1 METVE
6 IILDHTWQQL
16 CDGSVNATLQFTGA
30 AGVVLSP
37 SQPGDDAPVLRMVDR
52 EITVTAPSVLW
63 GREWEF
69 ILTVRRKRCRVSE
82 CRTRQISPGG
92 TGRSRRGRCR

>member
-63 GREWEF
+63 GHALWYETQVRVVIARE
-69 ILTVRRKRCRVSE
+69 
-82 CRTRQISPGG
+82 GA
-92 TGRSRRGRCR
+92 

>member
-6 IILDHTWQQL
+6 IMLDHNWQKL

-37 SQPGDDAPVLRMVDR
+37 SQPGDDAPVLRMV
-52 EITVTAPSVLW
+52 
-63 GREWEF
+63 
-69 ILTVRRKRCRVSE
+69 
-82 CRTRQISPGG
+82 
-92 TGRSRRGRCR
+92 

>member
-30 AGVVLSP
+30 AGVVLSNT
-37 SQPGDDAPVLRMVDR
+37 QPGDDAPVLRMVDR
-52 EITVTAPSVLW
+52 EITVTSPSVLW
-63 GREWEF
+63 GRALWYEAQ
-69 ILTVRRKRCRVSE
+69 VRVVIARE
-82 CRTRQISPGG
+82 GA
-92 TGRSRRGRCR
+92 